1 MAARKGTT
9 RPKAGSADVTIT
21 FAEGTCR
28 SGSGAET
35 KPGRTYAQGG
45 DAKLHSILAQALR
58 DGKTTVQFND
68 EPVVTIEAEYATHGW
83 KVAAP
88 KVKKEKA
95 PKVEKAVAD
104 EPVEEDPTSEDE
116 AIAS

>member
-1 MAARKGTT
+1 MAARKGSTT
-9 RPKAGSADVTIT
+9 EADVKVT

-28 SGSGAET
+28 SGDGRET

-45 DAKLHSILAQALR
+45 DAKLHSLLAKALR

-83 KVAAP
+83 VIPAP
-88 KVKKEKA
+88 KPKKEKA
-95 PKVEKAVAD
+95 AKEKVEKAIVD
-104 EPVEEDPTSEDE
+104 EPVEDDPTAESQV
-116 AIAS
+116 A

>member
-1 MAARKGTT
+1 MAARKSTT

-45 DAKLHSILAQALR
+45 DAKLHGILAKALR
-58 DGKTTVQFND
+58 DGATTVQFND

-83 KVAAP
+83 VIPAP
-88 KVKKEKA
+88 KPKKAKKEKA
-95 PKVEKAVAD
+95 VID
-104 EPVEEDPTSEDE
+104 EPTSEQADAAE
-116 AIAS
+116 ATEQVA

>member
-1 MAARKGTT
+1 MAARKGSTT
-9 RPKAGSADVTIT
+9 EADVKVT

-28 SGSGAET
+28 SGNGVAT
-35 KPGRTYAQGG
+35 KPGRTYSQGG
-45 DAKLHSILAQALR
+45 DAKLHSLLAKALR

-83 KVAAP
+83 VIPAP

-95 PKVEKAVAD
+95 PKATAKEKAVVD
-104 EPVEEDPTSEDE
+104 EPVESDPTAEDE
-116 AIAS
+116 QVA